1 MLKNYASGGF
11 QGRGPNGR
19 TYDWQM
25 WDGTPRGYEG
35 LLTDCF
41 MALVAVMERP
51 AVSGAQ

>member
-1 MLKNYASGGF
+1 MLKSYKSGGF

-41 MALVAVMERP
+41 MALAAVMERP
-51 AVSGAQ
+51 AQAAR